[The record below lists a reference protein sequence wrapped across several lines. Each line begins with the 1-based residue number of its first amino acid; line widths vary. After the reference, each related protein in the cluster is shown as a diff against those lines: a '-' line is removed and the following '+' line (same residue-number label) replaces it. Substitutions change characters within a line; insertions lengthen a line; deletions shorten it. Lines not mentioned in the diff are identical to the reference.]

1 MIKNSNIMKFYNLM
15 ATALFASV
23 CTMMSCSQ
31 LDELDGQQPNN
42 EKNYLQISVTDAGV
56 YGDTPTRAVE
66 DGYSTSFE
74 VGDEIGVYGIEA
86 GNLKIENRRVKLQG
100 DGTWKVLGD
109 PIEYAEGEMANIKFY
124 AYYPYNGEGIDFNK
138 SVELK
143 EDPFEAAVSSWII
156 GTDLNENYTK
166 YDLMTSRLT
175 EITPENNM
183 GRLDFKLNHRMSI
196 ASISLSGKVYKFQ
209 DGIDPYELPAEPKE
223 FKLKQGTA
231 EFVTVNPYYDE
242 KNNSYR
248 ILVKPNVEYTIS
260 GTYALGRN
268 KVFTQ
273 TRTVEE
279 GIGEGKA
286 VKFKVGTPIEI
297 PHTLKVGDY
306 YCADGSIVDKDV
318 ETAPENAIG
327 VVYFVGNPQ
336 PSVLYADNATYTEA
350 KDALKRDYPN
360 CKHGL
365 VIAIK
370 NANDNSASKF
380 CTGKNNSLGIGD
392 WMVTQPELKAQYISS
407 AKWNNAGIPEILGYN
422 NTKIMDISYNEGTM
436 MNLCNTMHE
445 ILDKYNGETV
455 APTLSTGWY
464 CPSLGDFIELM
475 NNYEDVKTSIENAKG
490 ELSNYEDLL
499 SNTYNKTFY
508 WASTERNGGMMF
520 VTGLNQKEFEA
531 ANPPSYKNTARNSSN
546 NTGFFRFCLA
556 F

>member
-23 CTMMSCSQ
+23 FTMMSCSQ
-31 LDELDGQQPNN
+31 LDELDEQQPNN

-74 VGDEIGVYGIEA
+74 VGDEIGVYGVEA
-86 GNLKIENRRVKLQG
+86 GKLKIENRRVKLQE
-100 DGTWKVLGD
+100 DGTWKVLGT

-124 AYYPYNGEGIDFNK
+124 AYYPYNGEGIDFNRN
-138 SVELK
+138 VELRG
-143 EDPFEAAVSSWII
+143 DPFEAAVSSWII

-231 EFVTVNPYYDE
+231 EFVAVNPYYDE

-260 GTYALGRN
+260 GTYALGTN

-273 TRTVEE
+273 TRTVAE

-286 VKFKVGTPIEI
+286 VKFNVGTPIAIE
-297 PHTLKVGDY
+297 HTLKVGDY

-318 ETAPENAIG
+318 DAAPENAIG

-336 PSVLYADNATYTEA
+336 PSVLYAENATYTE
-350 KDALKRDYPN
+350 KNDALRRDFPN

-365 VIAIK
+365 VIALD
-370 NANDNSASKF
+370 NANNGDATKFASGNYYLDTWWREPYPGEFIKTTYEDKLNSNDKPYDA
-380 CTGKNNSLGIGD
+380 
-392 WMVTQPELKAQYISS
+392 
-407 AKWNNAGIPEILGYN
+407 LGYN
-422 NTKIMDISYNEGTM
+422 NTKIMLLSQQSEQSDVMKRSSTMLEVLEGYNVLTPA
-436 MNLCNTMHE
+436 
-445 ILDKYNGETV
+445 V
-455 APTLSTGWY
+455 SSGWY
-464 CPSLGDFIELM
+464 CPSWGDFKFVID
-475 NNYEDVKTSIENAKG
+475 NYEAIKASISLAGGNLEQNP
-490 ELSNYEDLL
+490 DLIQD
-499 SNTYNKTFY
+499 Y
-508 WASTERNGGMMF
+508 WADYNHNYWTSSLRNNANNWI
-520 VTGLNQKEFEA
+520 TGLNSQEVTEKMYHIV
-531 ANPPSYKNTARNSSN
+531 STNSSKN
-546 NTGFFRFCLA
+546 PQYFRFCLA

>member
-1 MIKNSNIMKFYNLM
+1 MKFYNLM

-42 EKNYLQISVTDAGV
+42 EKNYLKISVTDAGV

-74 VGDEIGVYGIEA
+74 AGDEIGVYGIEK
-86 GNLKIENRRVKLQG
+86 GELKIENRRVQYQE
-100 DGTWKVLGD
+100 DGTWKVLGT

-143 EDPFEAAVSSWII
+143 GDPFEAAVSSWII

-223 FKLKQGTA
+223 FKLKQGT
-231 EFVTVNPYYDE
+231 EDPIIVSPYYDE

-260 GTYALGRN
+260 GTYALGTN

-273 TRTVEE
+273 TRTVVE

-297 PHTLKVGDY
+297 THTLQVGDY
-306 YCADGSIVDKDV
+306 YCADGSIVSKEAD
-318 ETAPENAIG
+318 TAPENAIG

-336 PSVLYADNATYTEA
+336 PSVLYADNSTYTEA

-365 VIAIK
+365 VIAIN
-370 NANDNSASKF
+370 NANGNSASRF
-380 CTGKNNSLGIGD
+380 CTSTNKSQAVGD
-392 WMVTQPELKAQYISS
+392 WMTSQADLKAQYISS
-407 AKWNNAGIPEILGYN
+407 AKWNDAGIQEILGYN
-422 NTKIMDISYNEGTM
+422 NSKIMDISYNEGTM
-436 MNLCNTMHE
+436 KNLCNNMHD
-445 ILDKYNGETV
+445 ILETYKSETA
-455 APTLSTGWY
+455 APILTSGWY

-475 NNYEDVKTSIENAKG
+475 KNYETVKTSIESAQG
-490 ELSNYEDLL
+490 ELNNYEDLM
-499 SNTYNKTFY
+499 NGTYNETFY
-508 WASTERNGGMMF
+508 WTSTERNGGNEF
-520 VTGLNQKEFEA
+520 LTGLNKQEYEGESPK
-531 ANPPSYKNTARNSSN
+531 YKHTTRNDK
-546 NTGFFRFCLA
+546 TKAGFFRFCLA

>member
-23 CTMMSCSQ
+23 FTMMSCSQ
-31 LDELDGQQPNN
+31 LDELDEQQPNN

-86 GNLKIENRRVKLQG
+86 GKLKIENRRVKLQE
-100 DGTWKVLGD
+100 DGTWKVLGT

-143 EDPFEAAVSSWII
+143 GDPFEAAVSSWII

-223 FKLKQGTA
+223 FKLKQGTT

-260 GTYALGRN
+260 GTYALGTN
-268 KVFTQ
+268 KVFTK
-273 TRTVEE
+273 TRTVKE

-297 PHTLKVGDY
+297 THTLKVGDY
-306 YCADGSIVDKDV
+306 YCADGSIVGKDV
-318 ETAPENAIG
+318 DAAPENAIG

-336 PSVLYADNATYTEA
+336 PSILYADNSKFTEA
-350 KDALKRDYPN
+350 KDVLRKDFPN

-365 VIAIK
+365 VIALK
-370 NANDNSASKF
+370 NANNENPDRYSSKQNKNSAMW
-380 CTGKNNSLGIGD
+380 SLMYEEFNLGSTFIETYGTKGII
-392 WMVTQPELKAQYISS
+392 VPEMLS
-407 AKWNNAGIPEILGYN
+407 YN
-422 NTKIMDISYNEGTM
+422 NTQVVKLSE
-436 MNLCNTMHE
+436 NTDYANMADNMLIYLNQYSE
-445 ILDKYNGETV
+445 ENPVTSV
-455 APTLSTGWY
+455 CSGWL
-464 CPSLGDFIELM
+464 CPSIGDFIEICK
-475 NNYEDVKTSIENAKG
+475 NYEIINQSVVNAKG
-490 ELSNYEDLL
+490 ELTQYDKLPTTSWLQVNEVA
-499 SNTYNKTFY
+499 Y
-508 WASTERNGGMMF
+508 WTTSERNGENMF
-520 VTGLNQKEFEA
+520 VSGLNAEEVE
-531 ANPPSYKNTARNSSN
+531 KNYTATRSSSKCRN
-546 NTGFFRFCLA
+546 FFRYCLA